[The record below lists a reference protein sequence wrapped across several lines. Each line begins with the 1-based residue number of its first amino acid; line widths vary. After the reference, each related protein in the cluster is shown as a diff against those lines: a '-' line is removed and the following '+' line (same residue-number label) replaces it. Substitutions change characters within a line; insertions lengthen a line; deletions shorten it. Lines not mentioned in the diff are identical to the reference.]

1 MSKALRVV
9 CVLAAT
15 LLTTAG
21 SVQAEDEKDIA
32 RMNAGAITLITDGSD
47 GQAAHYAADL
57 AVLMEAERDLRI
69 LPVMGHG
76 SVEAVRDLLF
86 LKGIDASIIPADT
99 VAYMRKQGL
108 VEGVEKKVTYVARLG
123 SAQIHVIARPDIAS
137 LKDLAGKNINIG
149 AASEPRFVTSNL
161 LFETL
166 GIGFNAVDGREDQAA
181 QLLKSGKADAIVLVA
196 PQPSAVAEDL
206 ARAGGFK
213 LLDVTGNDELN
224 EIYTPA
230 MLNAKTYDGLA
241 QDDGMTETLSV
252 SYAVAVFNW
261 KKGTDRYYKLRKF
274 ADVLYSGIGDLQ
286 SGRWKAAWNDVNLS
300 ADLPGWTR
308 YVTADEW
315 LDNHKR
321 ARADSETKEDAAL
334 RAEFQSYIERTG
346 AGIGVGEN
354 PGVEGFVRMKS
365 SALQ

>member
-1 MSKALRVV
+1 MSRALRMV

-15 LLTTAG
+15 SLICAG
-21 SVQAEDEKDIA
+21 SVQGEDTKDIA
-32 RMNAGAITLITDGSD
+32 RMNAGAITLITDGGN
-47 GQAAHYAADL
+47 GQATHYAADL
-57 AVLMEAERDLRI
+57 AVFMEAERDLRV

-86 LKGIDASIIPADT
+86 LKGIDASIVPSDT

-108 VEGVEKKVTYVARLG
+108 VEDVDKKVTYIARLG
-123 SAQIHVIARPDIAS
+123 SAQIHVIARKDIAS
-137 LKDLAGKNINIG
+137 LKDLAGKNVNIG
-149 AASEPRFVTSNL
+149 AASEPRFVTASM
-161 LFETL
+161 LFDSL
-166 GIGFNAVDGREDQAA
+166 GITINAIDGREGDAA
-181 QLLKSGKADAIVLVA
+181 ALIERGKADAIVLLA
-196 PQPSAVAEDL
+196 PQPSPVAEEL
-206 ARAGGFK
+206 ARTGKYK

-230 MLNAKTYDGLA
+230 ILTAKTYDGLA

-252 SYAVAVFNW
+252 SYAVAVYNW

-286 SGRWKAAWNDVNLS
+286 SGKWHAAWNDVNLS
-300 ADLPGWTR
+300 ASLPGWTR

-315 LDNHKR
+315 LDNRKR
-321 ARADSETKEDAAL
+321 AQADSETKEEAAL
-334 RAEFQSYIERTG
+334 KADFQSYLERTKSTSLDR
-346 AGIGVGEN
+346 
-354 PGVEGFVRMKS
+354 FVRMKS

>member
-1 MSKALRVV
+1 MSKALGMV
-9 CVLAAT
+9 CVLAVT
-15 LLTTAG
+15 LLTNAG

-32 RMNAGAITLITDGSD
+32 RMNAGAITLITDGST
-47 GQAAHYAADL
+47 GQSSHYAADL

-76 SVEAVRDLLF
+76 PVEAVRDLLF
-86 LKGIDASIIPADT
+86 LRGIDASIVTSDT

-108 VEGVEKKVTYVARLG
+108 IEDIDKKVTYIARLG
-123 SAQIHVIARPDIAS
+123 SAQIHVIARKEIAS
-137 LKDLAGKNINIG
+137 LQDLAGKNINVG
-149 AASEPRFVTSNL
+149 TASEARFVTGNL
-161 LFETL
+161 LFDTL
-166 GIGFNAVDGREDQAA
+166 GISFNAVDGGEAQAA
-181 QLLKSGKADAIVLVA
+181 SLLKSGKVDAIVLLA
-196 PQPSAVAEDL
+196 PQPSPIAEDL
-206 ARAGGFK
+206 ARTGGFK

-224 EIYTPA
+224 EIYAPA
-230 MLNAKTYDGLA
+230 MLTAKTYDGLA

-286 SGRWKAAWNDVNLS
+286 TGQWHAAWNDVNLS
-300 ADLPGWTR
+300 AELPGWTR

-315 LDNHKR
+315 LANHKR
-321 ARADSETKEDAAL
+321 TEADSETKEEAAL
-334 RAEFQSYIERTG
+334 RAEFQAYLGRTAG
-346 AGIGVGEN
+346 AIGIGEN
-354 PGVEGFVRMKS
+354 PSLEGFVRMKS

>member
-1 MSKALRVV
+1 MSKALKVV

-21 SVQAEDEKDIA
+21 SALGEDDKDIA

-47 GQAAHYAADL
+47 IQASHYATDL

-76 SVEAVRDLLF
+76 PVEAVRDLLF
-86 LKGIDASIIPADT
+86 LRGIDASIVPSDT

-108 VEGVEKKVTYVARLG
+108 IQDVEKKVTFIARLG
-123 SAQIHVIARPDIAS
+123 SAQLHVIARKDIAT
-137 LKDLAGKNINIG
+137 LKDLAGKKINIG
-149 AASEPRFVTSNL
+149 GASEARFVTASL
-161 LFETL
+161 IFEAL
-166 GIGFNAVDGREDQAA
+166 GITFTTVGGREANAA
-181 QLLKSGKADAIVLVA
+181 KLLENGKADAIVLLT
-196 PQPSAVAEDL
+196 PQPSAIAEEL
-206 ARAGGFK
+206 ARKGGFH
-213 LLDVTGNDELN
+213 LLTVAGNDELN
-224 EIYTPA
+224 EIYSPA
-230 MLNAKTYDGLA
+230 MLNAKSYQGLA
-241 QDDGMTETLSV
+241 QQGGVTETLSV

-286 SGRWKAAWNDVNLS
+286 TGRWQAAWNDVNLS

-315 LDNHKR
+315 LSNHKR
-321 ARADSETKEDAAL
+321 ARAEGETKEEAAL
-334 RAEFQSYIERTG
+334 KAQFQSYLERAN
-346 AGIGVGEN
+346 AGIDLNE
-354 PGVEGFVRMKS
+354 MKA